1 MKFYSILE
9 GQTQDVLRRLLRLI
23 NKSNAK
29 IGTAEDKIDDI
40 NTLIGNPTNPGA
52 GTILKRIG
60 TAETD
65 VGTLKTTVGD
75 ADGGLVKS
83 VAGINTAIG
92 DEETANTILYR
103 IKALE
108 DAANGG
114 GTETTPAEETE
125 PGEGG

>member
-23 NKSNAK
+23 NKSKAR
-29 IGTAEDKIDDI
+29 IGTVEEELDDV
-40 NTLIGNPTNPGA
+40 TDLIGNPTNPGA

-65 VGTLKTTVGD
+65 IGGLKTTVGN

-108 DAANGG
+108 DAANDG
-114 GTETTPAEETE
+114 GTG
-125 PGEGG
+125 GEGG

>member
-23 NKSNAK
+23 NKS
-29 IGTAEDKIDDI
+29 IGRISKAEDDLEDI
-40 NTLIGNPTNPGA
+40 NDLIGNPTNPGA

-60 TAETD
+60 TAETNI
-65 VGTLKTTVGD
+65 G
-75 ADGGLVKS
+75 S
-83 VAGINTAIG
+83 INTAIG

-114 GTETTPAEETE
+114 GTETTPSSE
-125 PGEGG
+125 PGTGGEGG